1 MCYLQSLAHSASSS
15 TSKNTLIMFPSFAR
29 QVLKGKILPKK
40 IKSLPIFLCLVFTV
54 QFSEDVDIHY
64 ESYQKSLYSPFNLV
78 PPTWWLYTA
87 ENWNPIT
94 SHYVGILIKHD
105 QLNTI
110 MTLRKHWLD
119 FQNEEIGFSLKEAF
133 LRPPAKHSPGVEQ
146 RQRGGP
152 DHA

>member
-1 MCYLQSLAHSASSS
+1 M
-15 TSKNTLIMFPSFAR
+15 
-29 QVLKGKILPKK
+29 
-40 IKSLPIFLCLVFTV
+40 KS
-54 QFSEDVDIHY
+54 SEDVDNHY
-64 ESYQKSLYSPFNLV
+64 ESYHSSLYSHLNLR
-78 PPTWWLYTA
+78 PPAWWLYTV

-94 SHYVGILIKHD
+94 SHNVETLIKHG

-110 MTLRKHWLD
+110 MTTGKRWLD

-133 LRPPAKHSPGVEQ
+133 LRPPAKHPPGDEQ